1 MYFNPNTMIFKYD
14 KESLNYKKIT
24 GRTIL
29 ICLSSIIVIS
39 LCVSL
44 LILRNINE
52 VKFISEETKAIILR
66 EANKENEF
74 SRERFR
80 AYILELNIKYP
91 HIVMA
96 QAELE
101 TGGFTSK
108 IFRENN
114 NLFGMKVA
122 TKRPTTN
129 KGEEHGH
136 AYYENWKES
145 VVDYAFYSAQY
156 LSNIKT
162 ESQYFEYLS
171 QSYAEDPNYVN
182 KLKKIISK

>member
-1 MYFNPNTMIFKYD
+1 MIYTYNKKTLSYRKVTKTYFLIGL
-14 KESLNYKKIT
+14 SI
-24 GRTIL
+24 IL
-29 ICLSSIIVIS
+29 MSICLSSLFVIKR
-39 LCVSL
+39 LNDV
-44 LILRNINE
+44 R
-52 VKFISEETKAIILR
+52 FISEETKAIILHD
-66 EANKENEF
+66 ADKNNEF
-74 SRERFR
+74 SREKLKS
-80 AYILELNIKYP
+80 YILELNIKFP

-108 IFRENN
+108 IFKENH

-136 AYYENWKES
+136 AYYENWRES

-156 LSNIKT
+156 LSNIKS
-162 ESQYFEYLS
+162 ESEYFDYLK
-171 QSYAEDPNYVN
+171 QSYAEDPLYIE
-182 KLKKIISK
+182 KLNKIIK

>member
-1 MYFNPNTMIFKYD
+1 MIFKYD
-14 KESLNYKKIT
+14 KETLSYKKIT
-24 GRTIL
+24 GKTLL
-29 ICLSSIIVIS
+29 ICTCVIIFIS
-39 LCVSL
+39 LLVSL
-44 LILRNINE
+44 FTLRNINK

-66 EANKENEF
+66 EADKDNEF
-74 SRERFR
+74 SPEKLK

-96 QAELE
+96 QAEIE
-101 TGGFTSK
+101 TGHFTSQ
-108 IFRENN
+108 IFKENH

-129 KGEEHGH
+129 KGEENGH

-156 LSNIKT
+156 LSDIKT
-162 ESQYFEYLS
+162 EKEYLQYLS
-171 QSYAEDPNYVN
+171 RSYAEDTSYVY
-182 KLKKIISK
+182 KIKNIIDK